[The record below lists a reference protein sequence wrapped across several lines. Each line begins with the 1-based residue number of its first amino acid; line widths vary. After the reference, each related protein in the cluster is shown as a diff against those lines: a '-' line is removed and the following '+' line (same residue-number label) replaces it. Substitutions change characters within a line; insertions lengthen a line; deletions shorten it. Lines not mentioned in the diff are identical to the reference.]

1 MKRAEDCEEE
11 DNFYDKVS
19 KQEGVEIMI
28 GRITELVVVIKH
40 PNAGDHKPEESDR
53 AKDAERQYDGQGP
66 IVIVAH
72 QFKPFQPPPNLL
84 VFGAAKAIAFADQQI
99 LRYLWRDVPPQ
110 LQSPLGRALGIN
122 FHNWINLEERHERKR
137 ALKRQRQMARKNGYQ
152 TPAQ

>member
-1 MKRAEDCEEE
+1 
-11 DNFYDKVS
+11 
-19 KQEGVEIMI
+19 MI
-28 GRITELVVVIKH
+28 GRVAELVILIKN
-40 PNAGDHKPEESDR
+40 PNAGDHKAEESDR

-66 IVIVAH
+66 TVIVAH
-72 QFKPFQPPPNLL
+72 QFTPFHRPPPKLL
-84 VFGAAKAIAFADQQI
+84 LFVGAKGIAFADQQI

-110 LQSPLGRALGIN
+110 LQSPLGRALGIH